1 MPVIV
6 LLYASVLTT
15 GYAFYNSYR
24 NSNQNSWVYLT
35 TGIYGVGT
43 TIYIYL
49 SVTGNLDNINQLLTP
64 KFTSSFAIKNELG
77 LYLTGLFSF
86 FLFWTGF
93 DKSDNDERVSEH
105 EIDQDK
111 NYKTHKISNSTEKLG
126 RTDKPNVKDWL
137 KENPGKSINDYYSKY
152 GWNNKPS
159 ANKPA
164 R

>member
-1 MPVIV
+1 MSISRGILSIGIIFGCILSWFEIETQIGFFAISGLTWMPVIV

-86 FLFWTGF
+86 FLF
-93 DKSDNDERVSEH
+93 
-105 EIDQDK
+105 
-111 NYKTHKISNSTEKLG
+111 
-126 RTDKPNVKDWL
+126 
-137 KENPGKSINDYYSKY
+137 
-152 GWNNKPS
+152 
-159 ANKPA
+159 
-164 R
+164 